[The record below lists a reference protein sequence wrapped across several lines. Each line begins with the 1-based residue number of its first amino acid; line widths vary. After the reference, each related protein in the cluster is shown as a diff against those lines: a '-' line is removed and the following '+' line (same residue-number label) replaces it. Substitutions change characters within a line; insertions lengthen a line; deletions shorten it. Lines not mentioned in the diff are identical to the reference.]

1 MLPGWDSCDEYQSPP
16 IENEEW
22 LAFLYRSMQEIL
34 DGEIDSLKQQNL
46 VSLNLLNVFNFI
58 TPVIFFYR
66 SVLLW
71 HH

>member
-1 MLPGWDSCDEYQSPP
+1 MFVCFYSINKNAYIKDKSPPSMLPGWDSCDEYQSPP

-46 VSLNLLNVFNFI
+46 VS
-58 TPVIFFYR
+58 
-66 SVLLW
+66 
-71 HH
+71 